1 MPSTFDVARMFA
13 PKAYAP
19 SASKTLL
26 KTRLVK
32 KTIVYLLPPDLSDEE
47 MMAAGLLFMLM
58 GTATSASLE
67 SWKSYICSYTCFLL
81 PEIQGRLPAESY
93 AFVALSKAAITPALA
108 RVQQYVEVGLVE
120 EENNKM
126 SDTGLLNITLHPDL
140 PAAGAET
147 GYKWCGAEASMKH
160 IYAHYSLIVFLA
172 GKIITPENRE
182 ALTEKR
188 PAAIIGKCNLD
199 ELTLTLNGNLR
210 ISDVGHVY
218 INAAWSEMTIFRAT
232 CFLEFIQYASMEV
245 NFAQDIIY
253 TSVHLLR
260 YTGLSHARFSYKLI
274 MSNPWVKDFAPL
286 QSSYTTFEDSLR
298 ESIKVPALLQPYV
311 KLIFADKSSLFPR
324 KEMEPLV
331 ACAVAME
338 QEMHDSVQQFYRSDK
353 YAAIVDLF
361 LAERQRRSA
370 GGIKK
375 RVTTLAELEE
385 PSDDEY
391 EELAEEP
398 EEEQE
403 EDTIPA
409 EEPKPAP

>member
-19 SASKTLL
+19 SASKALM

-32 KTIVYLLPPDLSDEE
+32 KTIVFILPSDISEAD
-47 MMAAGLLFMLM
+47 MMAVGLAFMLM
-58 GTATSASLE
+58 GTATGAPLE
-67 SWKSYICSYTCFLL
+67 SWKSYVCSYTCFLL

-93 AFVALSKAAITPALA
+93 TFVSLSKAAITPVLA
-108 RVQQYVEVGLVE
+108 RIQQYVDMGLVE
-120 EENNKM
+120 DDANKLP
-126 SDTGLLNITLHPDL
+126 DDGLAGVTLHPEL
-140 PAAGAET
+140 PAAGAGA
-147 GYKWCGAEASMKH
+147 GYKWCGAEATMKH

-172 GKIITPENRE
+172 GKIITVDNRE
-182 ALTEKR
+182 AITEKR

-199 ELTLTLNGNLR
+199 ENTLTLNGPLR
-210 ISDVGHVY
+210 ISDDGHVY

-286 QSSYTTFEDSLR
+286 QSSYTTFEDSLK

-370 GGIKK
+370 GGAQK

-391 EELAEEP
+391 EPPTEEP
-398 EEEQE
+398 GPGLSEEAQEQ
-403 EDTIPA
+403 A
-409 EEPKPAP
+409 PAPEE